1 MRISICLY
9 QKPQCNSRNHPALQS
24 SIQSGY
30 EVFRMILKNG
40 FLKCSSL
47 FYHSTGENPLY
58 GEKHHSIVQLVTQYL
73 FPMSW
78 KIAFKQSLF
87 LM

>member
-9 QKPQCNSRNHPALQS
+9 QKPQCDSRNHPALQS

-40 FLKCSSL
+40 FLKCYGSL

-58 GEKHHSIVQLVTQYL
+58 GEKHPSIVQLATQYL
-73 FPMSW
+73 SPCLG
-78 KIAFKQSLF
+78 K
-87 LM
+87 